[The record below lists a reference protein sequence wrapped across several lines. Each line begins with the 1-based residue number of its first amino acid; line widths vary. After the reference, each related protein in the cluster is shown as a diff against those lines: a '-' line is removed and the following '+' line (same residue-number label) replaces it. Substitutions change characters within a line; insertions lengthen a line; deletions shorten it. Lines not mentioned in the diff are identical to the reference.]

1 MGQVD
6 AMNRPGTALVIVC
19 LTALS
24 CSAGTVQ
31 VQVVPPVQEFSP
43 LNLLMDGNPIQ
54 GMCISPFTD
63 LAPYWTA
70 YVQFLPDFPADQQT
84 DLLEAAWLFEQ
95 FAGNAG
101 NRDRTWRGIY
111 SAIWDLF
118 GDSLPAGTNYYGVN
132 WLALAA
138 DNYRSVDPAS
148 FDVLVPINGDVSQSI
163 LIHHNPEPAPVLLI
177 ATGLI
182 LILKL
187 RKGSPHIRR

>member
-1 MGQVD
+1 V
-6 AMNRPGTALVIVC
+6 LVFLC
-19 LTALS
+19 LAALS
-24 CSAGTVQ
+24 CSAETVQ
-31 VQVVPPVQEFSP
+31 LQVVSPVQQFSP
-43 LNLLMDGNPIQ
+43 LNLLMNGNPIQ
-54 GMCISPFTD
+54 GACISPFTE

-70 YVQFLPDFPADQQT
+70 YVLFLPDFPADQQT
-84 DLLEAAWLFEQ
+84 DLLEAAWLYEQ
-95 FAGNAG
+95 FSVNAV
-101 NRDRTWRGIY
+101 NRDKTWRGIY

-118 GDSLPAGTNYYGVN
+118 GDNLPAGRNYYGVD

-148 FDVLVPINGDVSQSI
+148 FEVLVPIHGGESQSI
-163 LIHHNPEPAPVLLI
+163 LTHHNPEPAPVLLI